1 MTGITFEEPK
11 CSACVHKVNAKE
23 LSKIIFTSDN
33 KCCQQFVIDKNI
45 VEKYIASYKLNITED
60 IFVSDIILSDEISY
74 KEFQPLTNTPFN
86 LSTNNLYIKNS
97 VLLI

>member
-1 MTGITFEEPK
+1 MSGITFEEPK

-60 IFVSDIILSDEISY
+60 ILISDIILSDEVAF
-74 KEFQPLTNTPFN
+74 KEFQPLTNTLLN
-86 LSTNNLYIKNS
+86 ISDNNLYIKNS